1 MFDLSNLPTA
11 TRVRI
16 TSSPRWTA
24 FFQRAPKTLL
34 GVDKNAKTVKG
45 NKLGYHTA
53 ILYLTP
59 AKGSG
64 ANLCPMAELAQ
75 CDAPCLATAGRG
87 AMSNVQMARLRK
99 TLYFLQYR
107 EQFMAQLVKE
117 VSKLSLKYGPSLL
130 VRLNGT
136 SDIRWE
142 LVPVNRGGGW
152 WSKTDNCSI
161 MHAFPEVQWYD
172 YTKIPNRH
180 NVPPNYDLTYSY
192 SGVVQFQPHVKKAKD
207 AGMRVAVVF
216 SNRDRIPESFDGMRC
231 VDGDDTDI
239 RHLDP
244 QGVAVALYAKGR
256 AKQDRSGFVVR
267 V

>member
-1 MFDLSNLPTA
+1 MFDLSNLPPA
-11 TRVRI
+11 TRAQI
-16 TSSPRWTA
+16 TASPRWTA
-24 FFQRAPKTLL
+24 FFQRAPETLL
-34 GVDKNAKTVKG
+34 SVDTNAKTVKG
-45 NKLGYHTA
+45 QKLGYHTA

-64 ANLCPMAELAQ
+64 ANLCSMAELAQ

-117 VSKLSLKYGPSLL
+117 VSRLSLRYGPSLL

-142 LVPVNRGGGW
+142 LVSVNRGGGW
-152 WSKTDNCSI
+152 QGTDNRSI
-161 MHAFPEVQWYD
+161 MHAFPEVQFYD

-180 NVPPNYDLTYSY
+180 QIPNNYDLTYSY
-192 SGVVQFQPHVKKAKD
+192 SGVVNFYKHVEQAKAS
-207 AGMRVAVVF
+207 GMRVAVVF
-216 SNRDRIPESFDGMRC
+216 SNRDRIPKSFDGMQC

-256 AKQDRSGFVVR
+256 AKQDRSGFVVQ